1 MKSPKLPKTVCEL
14 CDGHGY
20 GGPCHEAII
29 LVKDGLLSYLDKMF
43 AKKMQEF
50 QDFIEN
56 DLEIEN

>member
-1 MKSPKLPKTVCEL
+1 MKVCEL
-14 CDGHGY
+14 CHGHGY

-29 LVKDGLLSYLDKMF
+29 LVKDELLIYLDKMF

-56 DLEIEN
+56 DLEIEK